1 MARTTR
7 SGTMLGPGIWRK
19 GRPAIGMRARY
30 LIFTNDVKRP
40 ASFAVARI
48 ESLKIIFE
56 ASTKII
62 TRYQLYKKSPATL
75 RRRSEPTL
83 SLSKG

>member
-30 LIFTNDVKRP
+30 LIFTKDVKRP
-40 ASFAVARI
+40 ASFAVVRI

-62 TRYQLYKKSPATL
+62 TRYHCVKS
-75 RRRSEPTL
+75 RRPFFDAAQSLPL